1 MKRFFL
7 LEIFLISMIEDG
19 FARRPVI
26 LPEGRLFCPKAG
38 CFWFGFF
45 FFLVRFFLFFYHL
58 HNSMVDL
65 PEGGF
70 FCPKAGCFARRPVDS
85 PVVFQVVL
93 PVVFDVA
100 IDETFFLML

>member
-1 MKRFFL
+1 M
-7 LEIFLISMIEDG
+7 
-19 FARRPVI
+19 V
-26 LPEGRLFCPKAG
+26 LPEGRLFCPKAD
-38 CFWFGFF
+38 CFARRPVVFGLVFF

>member
-1 MKRFFL
+1 
-7 LEIFLISMIEDG
+7 
-19 FARRPVI
+19 
-26 LPEGRLFCPKAG
+26 
-38 CFWFGFF
+38 
-45 FFLVRFFLFFYHL
+45 
-58 HNSMVDL
+58 MVDL

-100 IDETFFLML
+100 IDETFFFDVVKRFFFLEIFLISMIEDGFARRPVILPEGRLFCPEAGCL